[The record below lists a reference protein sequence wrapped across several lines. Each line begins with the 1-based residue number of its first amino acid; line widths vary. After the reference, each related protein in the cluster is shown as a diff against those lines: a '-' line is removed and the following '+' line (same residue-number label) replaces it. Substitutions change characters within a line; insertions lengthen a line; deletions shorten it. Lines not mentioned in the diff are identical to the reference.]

1 MIIYSL
7 APKVPL
13 VLIIEFTN
21 DEEVITYIID
31 VYNKTCM

>member
-1 MIIYSL
+1 MIDSL
-7 APKVPL
+7 VPKVPL
-13 VLIIEFTN
+13 VLIREFTN